1 MNQLP
6 LILCFA
12 DSYSQAQRLAR
23 STALPFAEIDVHQF
37 PDGES
42 KLTLPVELSS
52 HVIIYRSL
60 DNPNDKLLEVLLAA
74 RGLRE
79 QSVQTLTLIA
89 PYLCYMRQDKAFNP
103 GEIVSQRVIGQLLAE
118 HFDALLTVDSHLH
131 RIDSIEQAIPARIGL
146 NLSATQ
152 PLATFLQRLF
162 KNPVLLGP
170 DSESR
175 QWVEAIA
182 NAMTKGTADYC
193 VASKQRF
200 GDADVDIILPAFD
213 FTNRH
218 VVLVDDVASTGY
230 TLEQTARAVSAY
242 APASISVL
250 VTHALFVDDAL
261 QRIRKAGVDN
271 IWSSDSITHTTNNVA
286 LDSVLKEGLISCMT
300 TLRSED
306 LITSGF

>member
-12 DSYSQAQRLAR
+12 DSYPQAQRMAH
-23 STALPFAEIDVHQF
+23 TCALPFAEINLHRF
-37 PDGES
+37 PDGER
-42 KLTLPVELSS
+42 KLTLPVELPG

-60 DNPNDKLLEVLLAA
+60 DHPNDKLLDVLLAA

-79 QSVQTLTLIA
+79 QSVQTLTLVT
-89 PYLCYMRQDKAFNP
+89 PYLCYMRQDKAFHP
-103 GEIVSQRVIGQLLAE
+103 GEIVSQRAIGQLLAE
-118 HFDALLTVDSHLH
+118 HFDAVLTVDSHLH
-131 RIDSIEQAIPARIGL
+131 RIHSLEQAVPARVSL
-146 NLSATQ
+146 NLSATR
-152 PLATFLQRLF
+152 PLATFLLTLF

-182 NAMTKGTADYC
+182 NAMSEGTADYC

-200 GDADVDIILPAFD
+200 GDADVEITLPAFD
-213 FTNRH
+213 FSNRH

-230 TLEQTARAVSAY
+230 TLEQTARAVSSK
-242 APASISVL
+242 APASLSVL

-261 QRIRKAGVDN
+261 QRLHAAGVEN
-271 IWSSDSITHTTNNVA
+271 IWSSDSIAHPTNNVA
-286 LDSVLKEGLISCMT
+286 LNAVLKEGLT
-300 TLRSED
+300 AVLQH
-306 LITSGF
+306 LN

>member
-6 LILCFA
+6 LILCFS
-12 DSYSQAQRLAR
+12 DSHLQAQRLAR
-23 STALPFAEIDVHQF
+23 STALPYAEINVHRF

-60 DNPNDKLLEVLLAA
+60 DHPNDKLLEVLLAA

-79 QSVQTLTLIA
+79 QSVQRLTLVA
-89 PYLCYMRQDKAFNP
+89 PYLCYMRQDKAFQP
-103 GEIVSQRVIGQLLAE
+103 GEIVSQRAIGQLLAE
-118 HFDALLTVDSHLH
+118 HFDAVLTVDSHLH
-131 RIDSIEQAIPARIGL
+131 RIQSLDQAIPARIAL

-152 PLATFLQRLF
+152 PLATFLQTLF
-162 KNPVLLGP
+162 TNPVLLGP
-170 DSESR
+170 DSESQ

-182 NAMTKGTADYC
+182 NAMTDGTVDYC

-200 GDADVDIILPAFD
+200 GDTDVEISLPTFD
-213 FTNRH
+213 FSNRD

-230 TLEQTARAVSAY
+230 TLEQTARAVSSY
-242 APASISVL
+242 APNSLSVL

-261 QRIRKAGVDN
+261 QRLYAAGVNN
-271 IWSSDSITHTTNNVA
+271 IWSSDSIPHSTNHVA
-286 LDSVLKEGLISCMT
+286 IDTVLKGGLNRAFST
-300 TLRSED
+300 NA
-306 LITSGF
+306 